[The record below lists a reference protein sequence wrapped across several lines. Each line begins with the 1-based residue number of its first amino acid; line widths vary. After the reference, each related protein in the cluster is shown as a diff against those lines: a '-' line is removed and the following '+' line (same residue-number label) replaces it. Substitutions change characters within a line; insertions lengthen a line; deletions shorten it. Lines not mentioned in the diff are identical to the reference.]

1 MMLMI
6 AWGKHWSPCAT
17 KVLGY
22 GIGEALRDGMGRGML
37 RKEPDSMRATQFV
50 RRGLIA
56 FATVA
61 TLSAGFAGVT
71 SAQQSVIDGDD
82 AIVWMPIPGY
92 TYDVIHVNG
101 ERSALLA
108 VGGAGANFPVA
119 VRFLPDF
126 DGAAIMNIVTPDVI
140 AERQ

>member
-1 MMLMI
+1 
-6 AWGKHWSPCAT
+6 
-17 KVLGY
+17 
-22 GIGEALRDGMGRGML
+22 
-37 RKEPDSMRATQFV
+37 MRATQFV

-61 TLSAGFAGVT
+61 TVSAGLAGAA
-71 SAQQSVIDGDD
+71 SADAVIDGDD
-82 AIVWMPIPGY
+82 AIVWNPIPGY
-92 TYDVIHVNG
+92 DYEVIHADG
-101 ERSALLA
+101 ARSSLLA
-108 VGGAGANFPVA
+108 IGGPAADHPVA

>member
-1 MMLMI
+1 
-6 AWGKHWSPCAT
+6 
-17 KVLGY
+17 
-22 GIGEALRDGMGRGML
+22 
-37 RKEPDSMRATQFV
+37 MRATQFV

-61 TLSAGFAGVT
+61 TVSAGLAGAA
-71 SAQQSVIDGDD
+71 SADAVIDGDD
-82 AIVWMPIPGY
+82 AIVWNPIPGY
-92 TYDVIHVNG
+92 SYEVIHADG
-101 ERSALLA
+101 ARSSLLA
-108 VGGAGANFPVA
+108 LSTGAGDHPVA